1 MNAIFNVQF
10 EFGDA
15 WAFNF
20 VLFGDWPVIT
30 FYVHLLQNRL
40 RNRNQNPGIRG
51 TEDTWKSNRIAIKF
65 DQPSISWPGGKK
77 SGKRKEQKTLKRLD
91 QSGQWRWRWHV
102 HIRPKEKPKEKLGG
116 KTPNS
121 FFFLGQSMLQ
131 FYTCFACESHQ
142 TNTETSTNTTTSR
155 LRSCRKLEIFSS
167 KFLAFLQNV
176 LGPILLGSLSLAFFY
191 FPPFFLPFFFCL
203 FFGGTRKAA
212 TSSTCKSKSCNFNLA
227 SNCFKDKL
235 IHTHTH
241 TENWKMGGRFRG
253 PRRWKATKLHVRLR
267 GWKMRKTLTPALVT
281 HATAP
286 ATECCVCCM
295 AWQGKREKRVGFLSN
310 GCRIR

>member
-15 WAFNF
+15 WTFNF

-121 FFFLGQSMLQ
+121 FFFSRSVDASILHMFCMRISPNKHGN
-131 FYTCFACESHQ
+131 FYKYYNISTSFVPEVGNFLKQIFGIFTKRTWANFIRQPFACF
-142 TNTETSTNTTTSR
+142 
-155 LRSCRKLEIFSS
+155 LLFSS
-167 KFLAFLQNV
+167 F
-176 LGPILLGSLSLAFFY
+176 
-191 FPPFFLPFFFCL
+191 FFLPFFFCL

-235 IHTHTH
+235 IHTH

-295 AWQGKREKRVGFLSN
+295 AWRGKR
-310 GCRIR
+310 

>member
-15 WAFNF
+15 WTFNF

-102 HIRPKEKPKEKLGG
+102 HIRPKEKPRKSWEEKHP
-116 KTPNS
+116 TP

-191 FPPFFLPFFFCL
+191 FPPFFFCPFSSVFFL
-203 FFGGTRKAA
+203 GAHAKQQHRQRASRKVVI
-212 TSSTCKSKSCNFNLA
+212 
-227 SNCFKDKL
+227 L
-235 IHTHTH
+235 I
-241 TENWKMGGRFRG
+241 
-253 PRRWKATKLHVRLR
+253 
-267 GWKMRKTLTPALVT
+267 
-281 HATAP
+281 
-286 ATECCVCCM
+286 
-295 AWQGKREKRVGFLSN
+295 
-310 GCRIR
+310 